1 MYPNCNS
8 TVSGRRGLKREGG
21 REEKKEKLVAK
32 KIGRESEKTNTQLMI
47 PYMVTYLGF
56 RQMVTEINRQFQ

>member
-32 KIGRESEKTNTQLMI
+32 KNRPRIGKNKHTVDDSLYGNI
-47 PYMVTYLGF
+47 PGLPPDGY
-56 RQMVTEINRQFQ
+56 